1 MKARRFGIIVIGVLL
16 VSSIAMAQSKEPAS
30 SKGEEIL
37 DFEGDTIETS
47 VMKPDATLIGA
58 EVRKA
63 AASLLKIR
71 KSFVPEIV
79 KSAEDI

>member
-1 MKARRFGIIVIGVLL
+1 MAGA
-16 VSSIAMAQSKEPAS
+16 AMGQSKPKAS
-30 SKGEEIL
+30 NTNSPKEEIL

-47 VMKPDATLIGA
+47 VLKPDATLIGG

-63 AASLLKIR
+63 ASSLLKIR
-71 KSFVPEIV
+71 KTFVPEIV